1 LKGFFVIAAL
11 FGAPAAA
18 QVVADCG
25 SVRILASDLREGQ
38 AMDYCKYAIA
48 ERAKVEAFW
57 GPTWTDVIRIRV
69 DAKYQLSRAL
79 VPGHF
84 GNRGFMEMPL
94 RRVTRGNGALLH
106 EIVHIYAPHANR
118 FLAEGFAVYLQ
129 AKLGGNRALPNEG
142 EPLAKLA
149 RRHLPS
155 PEKMAELNA
164 VPTPTPLGRVMD
176 DMTAY
181 ILAGSFVEW
190 LVEREGLAKF
200 RILYD
205 SGDYEKAYGK
215 TFAILEQEWRAALKG
230 EQK

>member
-1 LKGFFVIAAL
+1 MARDLALIVAL
-11 FGAPAAA
+11 FSAGPAAG
-18 QVVADCG
+18 QVAADCG
-25 SVRILASDLREGQ
+25 SVRILATDLTPGKAIE
-38 AMDYCKYAIA
+38 YCKYAIA

-69 DAKYQLSRAL
+69 DASYQLSRAL

-106 EIVHIYAPHANR
+106 EIVHIYAPHENR

-129 AKLGGNRALPNEG
+129 AKMGGNTALPSEG

-149 RRHLPS
+149 RRRLPT

-164 VPTPTPLGRVMD
+164 VKTPVPLGRVMD

-181 ILAGSFVEW
+181 ILAGSFVEF
-190 LVEREGLAKF
+190 LIEKYELARF
-200 RILYD
+200 RVLYET
-205 SGDYEKAYGK
+205 SYENAYGK
-215 TFAILEQEWRAALKG
+215 PFAELEREWRGVLK
-230 EQK
+230 